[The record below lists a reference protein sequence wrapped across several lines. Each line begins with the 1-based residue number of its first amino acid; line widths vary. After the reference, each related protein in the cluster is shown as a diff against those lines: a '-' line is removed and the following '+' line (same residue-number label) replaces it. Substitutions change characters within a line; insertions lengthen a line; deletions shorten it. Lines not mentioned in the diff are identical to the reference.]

1 MNQTYKSYL
10 HSMRVWQ
17 WTKNL
22 IVFTLPI
29 GSGLI
34 NTNNLYEVVYSFIG
48 ISFISSSIYIFN
60 DIKDISIDLM
70 HPIKKYRP
78 IASGDIKILNAFV
91 MGICLLLLGVIILYK
106 NEFTAF
112 LLGLAYFTT
121 ALMYTLKLKYIPYI
135 DSATISVLFIVRLLI
150 GGYSA
155 NISPSIYLTM
165 FIFFSTYGL
174 AVSKRISILQDD
186 RIQDES
192 EYMQFLRK
200 YYNLDTLKLIFK
212 GALISTLTTYLVWS
226 TTIADINNLVFGDIY
241 LVFSIFGLL
250 IMLREI
256 YKMTFEVGLE
266 DFVYSIIQN
275 KKSIFGLMFTF
286 FCIVIRLYF

>member
-78 IASGDIKILNAFV
+78 IASGDIKILNAFI
-91 MGICLLLLGVIILYK
+91 MGTCLLLLGVIILYK

-121 ALMYTLKLKYIPYI
+121 ALML
-135 DSATISVLFIVRLLI
+135 SLI
-150 GGYSA
+150 H
-155 NISPSIYLTM
+155 I
-165 FIFFSTYGL
+165 
-174 AVSKRISILQDD
+174 
-186 RIQDES
+186 
-192 EYMQFLRK
+192 
-200 YYNLDTLKLIFK
+200 
-212 GALISTLTTYLVWS
+212 
-226 TTIADINNLVFGDIY
+226 
-241 LVFSIFGLL
+241 
-250 IMLREI
+250 
-256 YKMTFEVGLE
+256 
-266 DFVYSIIQN
+266 
-275 KKSIFGLMFTF
+275 
-286 FCIVIRLYF
+286 